1 MEWLF
6 MKVWN
11 WRNMKLCKLEN
22 ILIHVCWYFRVFA
35 KDYISCDI
43 NLLSNQFEV
52 ISGILFLSE
61 LRNISWSFFGLNWGT
76 EKMQVCTNSL
86 MWIEEGNRWWLPQQG
101 RQFLQM
107 WWQLTSHFNTGSD
120 RERPYTE
127 MYSHWSH
134 HQERMSWLHSQCRFL
149 GWLWEVSF
157 RCLTG
162 LHFWRHLLCI
172 LHLACLSGGNT
183 YNDGIICKVGGNL
196 LSEAMIRVS
205 WLFSFGN

>member
-6 MKVWN
+6 MKMWN

-35 KDYISCDI
+35 KDYVSCDI
-43 NLLSNQFEV
+43 TLLSNQFEV

-61 LRNISWSFFGLNWGT
+61 LRNISWSFFSLNWGR
-76 EKMQVCTNSL
+76 EKMQVCINSL

-120 RERPYTE
+120 RQRPYTE
-127 MYSHWSH
+127 MHSHWSH

-149 GWLWEVSF
+149 GWLWEVS
-157 RCLTG
+157 LTG

-172 LHLACLSGGNT
+172 SHLACLSVGNT
-183 YNDGIICKVGGNL
+183 YNDRIICKVGGNL
-196 LSEAMIRVS
+196 LSEAMIWVS
-205 WLFSFGN
+205 RLFSFGN

>member
-61 LRNISWSFFGLNWGT
+61 LRNISWSFFGLNLGT

-107 WWQLTSHFNTGSD
+107 WWQLTSHFNTESD
-120 RERPYTE
+120 RQRPYTE
-127 MYSHWSH
+127 MHSHWSH

-149 GWLWEVSF
+149 GWLWEVS
-157 RCLTG
+157 LTG

-172 LHLACLSGGNT
+172 SHLACLSGGNT
-183 YNDGIICKVGGNL
+183 YNDRIICKVGGNL

-205 WLFSFGN
+205 RLFSFGN

>member
-1 MEWLF
+1 
-6 MKVWN
+6 
-11 WRNMKLCKLEN
+11 MKLCKLEN
-22 ILIHVCWYFRVFA
+22 ILIHVCWYFRVFT

-52 ISGILFLSE
+52 TSGILFLSE
-61 LRNISWSFFGLNWGT
+61 LRNISWSFFSLNWGT

-120 RERPYTE
+120 RQRPYTE
-127 MYSHWSH
+127 MHSHWSH
-134 HQERMSWLHSQCRFL
+134 HQECMSWLHSQCRFL

-205 WLFSFGN
+205 RLFSFGN

>member
-35 KDYISCDI
+35 KDYVSCDI
-43 NLLSNQFEV
+43 TLLSNQFEV
-52 ISGILFLSE
+52 ISGILFLFE
-61 LRNISWSFFGLNWGT
+61 LRNISWSFFSLNWGR
-76 EKMQVCTNSL
+76 EKMQVCINSL

-120 RERPYTE
+120 RQRPYTE
-127 MYSHWSH
+127 MHSHWSH

-149 GWLWEVSF
+149 GWLWEVS
-157 RCLTG
+157 LTG

-172 LHLACLSGGNT
+172 SHLACLSGGNT
-183 YNDGIICKVGGNL
+183 YNDRIICKVGGNL

-205 WLFSFGN
+205 RLFSFGN

>member
-1 MEWLF
+1 
-6 MKVWN
+6 
-11 WRNMKLCKLEN
+11 MKLCKFEN

-61 LRNISWSFFGLNWGT
+61 LRNISWSFFSLNWGT

-120 RERPYTE
+120 RQRPYTE
-127 MYSHWSH
+127 MHSHWSH

-157 RCLTG
+157 RFLTG

-172 LHLACLSGGNT
+172 SHLACLSGGNT
-183 YNDGIICKVGGNL
+183 YNDRIICKVGGNL

>member
-76 EKMQVCTNSL
+76 EKMQVCINSL

-107 WWQLTSHFNTGSD
+107 WWQLTSHFNTESD
-120 RERPYTE
+120 RQRPYTE
-127 MYSHWSH
+127 MHSHWSH

-149 GWLWEVSF
+149 GWLWEVS
-157 RCLTG
+157 LTG

-172 LHLACLSGGNT
+172 SHLACLSGGNT
-183 YNDGIICKVGGNL
+183 YNDRIICKVGGNL

-205 WLFSFGN
+205 RLFSFGN

>member
-120 RERPYTE
+120 RQRPYTE
-127 MYSHWSH
+127 MHSHWSH
-134 HQERMSWLHSQCRFL
+134 HELVAFSMQVPWVTVRGKFDRSSFL
-149 GWLWEVSF
+149 ETSTMYFTSGLSFGWKHIQWSDNLQSRRQF
-157 RCLTG
+157 T
-162 LHFWRHLLCI
+162 
-172 LHLACLSGGNT
+172 
-183 YNDGIICKVGGNL
+183 VGGNDP
-196 LSEAMIRVS
+196 S
-205 WLFSFGN
+205 

>member
-1 MEWLF
+1 MTFHEG
-6 MKVWN
+6 V
-11 WRNMKLCKLEN
+11 KLKKYEIMQIRKYIDTCMLIFQGFCKRL
-22 ILIHVCWYFRVFA
+22 
-35 KDYISCDI
+35 YISCDI

-86 MWIEEGNRWWLPQQG
+86 IWIEEGNRWWLPQQG

-107 WWQLTSHFNTGSD
+107 WWQLTSHFNRGSD
-120 RERPYTE
+120 RQRPYTE
-127 MYSHWSH
+127 MYSYWSH

>member
-1 MEWLF
+1 
-6 MKVWN
+6 
-11 WRNMKLCKLEN
+11 MKLCKLEN
-22 ILIHVCWYFRVFA
+22 ILIHVCWYFRVFT

-52 ISGILFLSE
+52 TSGILFLSE
-61 LRNISWSFFGLNWGT
+61 LRNISWSFFSLNWGT

-120 RERPYTE
+120 RQRPYTE
-127 MYSHWSH
+127 MHSHWSH
-134 HQERMSWLHSQCRFL
+134 HQECMSWLHSQCRFL

-157 RCLTG
+157 RFLTG

-172 LHLACLSGGNT
+172 SHLACLSGGNT
-183 YNDGIICKVGGNL
+183 YNDRIICKVGGNL

-205 WLFSFGN
+205 RLFSFGN

>member
-6 MKVWN
+6 MKMWN

-35 KDYISCDI
+35 KDYVSCDI
-43 NLLSNQFEV
+43 TLLSNQFEV

-61 LRNISWSFFGLNWGT
+61 LRNISWSFFSLNWGT

-107 WWQLTSHFNTGSD
+107 WWQLTSHFNTESD
-120 RERPYTE
+120 RQRPYTE
-127 MYSHWSH
+127 MHSHWSH

-149 GWLWEVSF
+149 GWLWEVS
-157 RCLTG
+157 LTG

-172 LHLACLSGGNT
+172 SHLACLSGGNT
-183 YNDGIICKVGGNL
+183 YNDRIICKVGGNL

-205 WLFSFGN
+205 RLFSFGN

>member
-6 MKVWN
+6 MKMWN

-61 LRNISWSFFGLNWGT
+61 LRNISWSFFSLNWGT

-107 WWQLTSHFNTGSD
+107 WWQLTSHFNTESD
-120 RERPYTE
+120 RQRPYTE
-127 MYSHWSH
+127 MHSHWSH

-149 GWLWEVSF
+149 GWLWEVS
-157 RCLTG
+157 LTG

-172 LHLACLSGGNT
+172 SHLACLSVGNT
-183 YNDGIICKVGGNL
+183 YNDRIICKVGGNL

-205 WLFSFGN
+205 RLFSFGN

>member
-6 MKVWN
+6 MKMWN

-22 ILIHVCWYFRVFA
+22 ILIHVCWYFGVFA
-35 KDYISCDI
+35 KDYVSCDI
-43 NLLSNQFEV
+43 TLLSNQFEV

-61 LRNISWSFFGLNWGT
+61 LRNISWSFFSLNWGT

-107 WWQLTSHFNTGSD
+107 WWQLTSHFNTESD
-120 RERPYTE
+120 RQRPYTE
-127 MYSHWSH
+127 MHSHWSH

-149 GWLWEVSF
+149 GWLWEVS
-157 RCLTG
+157 LTG

-172 LHLACLSGGNT
+172 SHLACLSGGNT
-183 YNDGIICKVGGNL
+183 YNDRIICKVGGNL

-205 WLFSFGN
+205 RLFSFGN

>member
-6 MKVWN
+6 MKMWN

-35 KDYISCDI
+35 KDYVSCDI

-61 LRNISWSFFGLNWGT
+61 LRNISWSFFSLNWGT

-120 RERPYTE
+120 RQRPYTE
-127 MYSHWSH
+127 MHSHWSH
-134 HQERMSWLHSQCRFL
+134 HQESMSWLHSQCSFL

-157 RCLTG
+157 RFLTG
-162 LHFWRHLLCI
+162 LHFWRYLLCI
-172 LHLACLSGGNT
+172 SHLACLSGGNT
-183 YNDGIICKVGGNL
+183 YNDRIICKVGDNL
-196 LSEAMIRVS
+196 LSEAMIWVS
-205 WLFSFGN
+205 RLFSFGN

>member
-6 MKVWN
+6 MKMWN

-61 LRNISWSFFGLNWGT
+61 LRNISWSFFSLNWGT

-120 RERPYTE
+120 RQRPYTE
-127 MYSHWSH
+127 MHSHWSH

-149 GWLWEVSF
+149 GWLWEVS
-157 RCLTG
+157 LTG

-172 LHLACLSGGNT
+172 SHLACLSGGNT
-183 YNDGIICKVGGNL
+183 YNDRIICKVGGNL

-205 WLFSFGN
+205 RLFSFGN

>member
-1 MEWLF
+1 
-6 MKVWN
+6 
-11 WRNMKLCKLEN
+11 MKLCKLEN
-22 ILIHVCWYFRVFA
+22 ILIHVCWYFRVFT

-52 ISGILFLSE
+52 TSGILFLSE
-61 LRNISWSFFGLNWGT
+61 LRNISWSFFSLNWGT

-120 RERPYTE
+120 RQRPYTE
-127 MYSHWSH
+127 MHSHWSH
-134 HQERMSWLHSQCRFL
+134 HQECMSWLHSQCRFL

-157 RCLTG
+157 RFLTG

-172 LHLACLSGGNT
+172 SHLACLSGGNT
-183 YNDGIICKVGGNL
+183 YNDRIICKVGGNL

>member
-76 EKMQVCTNSL
+76 EKMHSL

-107 WWQLTSHFNTGSD
+107 WWQLTSHFNTESD
-120 RERPYTE
+120 RQRPYTE
-127 MYSHWSH
+127 MHSRWSH

-149 GWLWEVSF
+149 GWLWEVS
-157 RCLTG
+157 LTG

-172 LHLACLSGGNT
+172 SHLACLSGGNT
-183 YNDGIICKVGGNL
+183 YNDRIICKVGGNL

-205 WLFSFGN
+205 RLFSFGN